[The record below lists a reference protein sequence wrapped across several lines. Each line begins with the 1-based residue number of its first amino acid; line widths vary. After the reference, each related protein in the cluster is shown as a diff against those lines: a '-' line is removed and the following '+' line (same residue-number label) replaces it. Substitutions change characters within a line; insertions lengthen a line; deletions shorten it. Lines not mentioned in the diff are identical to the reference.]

1 MAPRLAH
8 AAGDRSVAGG
18 AVLVFVAEAVTVPD
32 EVDDF
37 DAFAAVA
44 ELVAV
49 CVADAELVAELV
61 VAVLDAVGD
70 FAVCVAV
77 AELVAVFVAM
87 ADAELLA
94 VLVAVAELVA
104 VCVADAELVAVL
116 EAVSETKGKLICQ

>member
-37 DAFAAVA
+37 DAFAAA